1 MGKYERVLSKCRI
14 WRVDIL
20 IFVTLG
26 TQDKPFSRLLE
37 AVEKAISDGF
47 INEEV
52 VVQAGFTKYKSDKMK
67 IFDLIGQEEFSAF
80 MNQADLLITHGGV
93 GSIIT
98 GLNLGKKVIAA
109 PRLAQYG
116 EHVNDHQLQIIKS
129 FEQKKYILPLYKF
142 EELRT
147 VLQASKNFA
156 PEKFESNCL
165 HFLDLIERLIEA

>member
-37 AVEKAISDGF
+37 AVEKAISYGF

-52 VVQAGFTKYKSDKMK
+52 VVQAGFTKYKSDKMR

-80 MNQADLLITHGGV
+80 INQADLLITHGGV

-109 PRLAQYG
+109 PRQAQYG

-142 EELRT
+142 DELGT
-147 VLQASKNFA
+147 VLQASKKFV
-156 PEKFESNCL
+156 PEKFESNSL
-165 HFLDLIERLIEA
+165 NFLDLIERLIET